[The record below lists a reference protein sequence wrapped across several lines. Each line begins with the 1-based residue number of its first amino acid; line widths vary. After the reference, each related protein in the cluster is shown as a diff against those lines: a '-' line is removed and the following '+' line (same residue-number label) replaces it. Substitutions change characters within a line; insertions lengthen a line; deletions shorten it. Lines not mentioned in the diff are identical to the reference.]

1 MWNERESPLRIEKR
15 FEFDQYSKISKFM
28 GEIEKLCK
36 ERDIYPN
43 ISFGK
48 NFVSLSIFLDNKE
61 ISDKEK
67 DFSMDIDKIYF
78 LYSPF
83 RYASLTCVQSTGNHP
98 SLIFNPNNIFR
109 IHTIMND
116 SFKTRRHLR

>member
-1 MWNERESPLRIEKR
+1 MWKERESPLRIEKR

-48 NFVSLSIFLDNKE
+48 NFVSLSIFLDSKE

-67 DFSMDIDKIYF
+67 DFSKDIEKTVCWGH
-78 LYSPF
+78 LETLNRCLPG
-83 RYASLTCVQSTGNHP
+83 RYKAPTYLMA
-98 SLIFNPNNIFR
+98 LIKRDIAKPNNY
-109 IHTIMND
+109 
-116 SFKTRRHLR
+116 

>member
-28 GEIEKLCK
+28 EEIEKLCK

-61 ISDKEK
+61 ISEK
-67 DFSMDIDKIYF
+67 KKIF
-78 LYSPF
+78 
-83 RYASLTCVQSTGNHP
+83 QWI
-98 SLIFNPNNIFR
+98 LINFI
-109 IHTIMND
+109 
-116 SFKTRRHLR
+116 

>member
-48 NFVSLSIFLDNKE
+48 NFVSLSIFLDSQE
-61 ISDKEK
+61 ISIKENAFSKELDKFYLE
-67 DFSMDIDKIYF
+67 D
-78 LYSPF
+78 
-83 RYASLTCVQSTGNHP
+83 
-98 SLIFNPNNIFR
+98 
-109 IHTIMND
+109 
-116 SFKTRRHLR
+116 